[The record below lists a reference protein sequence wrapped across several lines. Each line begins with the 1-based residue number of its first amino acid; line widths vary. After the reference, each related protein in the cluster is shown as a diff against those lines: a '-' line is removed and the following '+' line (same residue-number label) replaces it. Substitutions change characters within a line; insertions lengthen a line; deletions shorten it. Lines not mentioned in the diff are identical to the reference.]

1 MTSRNGSSGGS
12 CWGLA
17 ALARRLHS
25 PDLVASFQAA
35 CGVEFLHSNG
45 PSNDGTDSGVSSTP
59 PQQEVDASAP
69 GADEISLSSSDRDS
83 EDSGFAAVPNN
94 HQDVASAA
102 AEKLRA
108 ESESRL
114 IDSTMQ
120 NHVQFRIRSR
130 LLYSLFVFGAAL
142 GNEEFYLTFFPYWFW
157 NVDGYA
163 GRRVLIVWAASMYV
177 GQALKEIMQIPRPAS
192 PPVAKQEKRYE
203 LEYGF
208 PSTHATIGV
217 AIPFALFFLTQER
230 YLYSWS
236 LGLAVCICWSML
248 VCLSRIYLGMHSFLD
263 VIAGALLGVIFLVV
277 LYPYLDR
284 LDRLVLTNPNT
295 GWALPSLLILLCLA
309 YPSMQRWNTARG
321 DSTTILA
328 GLCGIYVGAWLAYQH
343 NMYDRPKLP
352 PPYQVKFPPDLE
364 FFGTSAVRMALGG
377 TLLMAIRAVSKFA
390 FYRGLCRLYGLDFS
404 DAKNAQLLKVEL
416 PYKFATYTLVSF
428 SVTYVSPLLFRGIG
442 IHRIVEFTDLDPD

>member
-1 MTSRNGSSGGS
+1 KLKPPYDQSKTVGSGGS

-25 PDLVASFQAA
+25 PDLWNFSIATA
-35 CGVEFLHSNG
+35 L
-45 PSNDGTDSGVSSTP
+45 SNDGTDSGVTLH
-59 PQQEVDASAP
+59 AAATRGGRLTAP

-83 EDSGFAAVPNN
+83 EDSG
-94 HQDVASAA
+94 
-102 AEKLRA
+102 
-108 ESESRL
+108 SRL
-114 IDSTMQ
+114 CQTITRMWPALRGETAGGIGVPPDRQ
-120 NHVQFRIRSR
+120 IRSR
-130 LLYSLFVFGAAL
+130 LLYSLLCVGRS

-192 PPVAKQEKRYE
+192 PPVAKQRSATSW
-203 LEYGF
+203 
-208 PSTHATIGV
+208 STGSRLLNATIGV
-217 AIPFALFFLTQER
+217 AIPFALFSHQERTVQER
-230 YLYSWS
+230 YLP
-236 LGLAVCICWSML
+236 GLAVCICWSML

-284 LDRLVLTNPNT
+284 LDRLADHRQHWLGP
-295 GWALPSLLILLCLA
+295 ALAPDPAVPGL
-309 YPSMQRWNTARG
+309 PVMQRWNTARG

-352 PPYQVKFPPDLE
+352 PPYQVKFRQTGVLRHFSRCGWPWRHPAHGY
-364 FFGTSAVRMALGG
+364 FAL
-377 TLLMAIRAVSKFA
+377 SKFA
-390 FYRGLCRLYGLDFS
+390 FYRVSGP
-404 DAKNAQLLKVEL
+404 ATVEL

-428 SVTYVSPLLFRGIG
+428 SVTYVIAAVLFRGIG